1 MCTINTEIFSLEL
14 RRLVLDVLFVCIA
27 ISTISL
33 VHSNG
38 YLQQMAFVTV
48 LAMAGGRMLVKKL
61 VMSDESVLSQQK
73 SQEIEE
79 LRERVGEEV
88 CLCFHVV

>member
-1 MCTINTEIFSLEL
+1 M
-14 RRLVLDVLFVCIA
+14 LDVLFVCIA

-38 YLQQMAFVTV
+38 YLQQMAFVIV
-48 LAMAGGRMLVKKL
+48 IAMAGGRMLVKKL

-88 CLCFHVV
+88 CLMFSRCLKAKI